1 MKNNDMLELSVSTE
15 SKTFIQGEI
24 NPMMTP
30 KKNSTKPQKENKRN
44 KKKNIKKTQKTP
56 KTNKQTNKQI
66 KQTK

>member
-30 KKNSTKPQKENKRN
+30 KKNSTKLQKENMQKIIH
-44 KKKNIKKTQKTP
+44 KKIMHL
-56 KTNKQTNKQI
+56 
-66 KQTK
+66 

>member
-30 KKNSTKPQKENKRN
+30 KKNSTKPQIENKRN
-44 KKKNIKKTQKTP
+44 KKKNIKKPQKKPP
-56 KTNKQTNKQI
+56 K
-66 KQTK
+66 

>member
-44 KKKNIKKTQKTP
+44 KKKT
-56 KTNKQTNKQI
+56 
-66 KQTK
+66 

>member
-1 MKNNDMLELSVSTE
+1 MLELSVSTE

-30 KKNSTKPQKENKRN
+30 KKNSTNPKQKTKET
-44 KKKNIKKTQKTP
+44 KKNIKKTTNKPQNKQ
-56 KTNKQTNKQI
+56 TNKQTNKQI